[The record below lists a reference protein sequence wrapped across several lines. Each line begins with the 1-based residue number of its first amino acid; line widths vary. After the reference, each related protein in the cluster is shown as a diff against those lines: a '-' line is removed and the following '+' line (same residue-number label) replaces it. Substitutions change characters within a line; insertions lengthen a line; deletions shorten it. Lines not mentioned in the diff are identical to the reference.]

1 MGRSRGGFG
10 TKVHLIVDGA
20 GVPLAA
26 QVSAGQAHGSKWL
39 APTLESVRVPRAR
52 GTGRPRVRPHKL
64 AGDKAYS
71 YPFVR
76 ACLRRRGI
84 AAVIP
89 TRKDQRANPRFA
101 RETYRRRNVVERCV
115 GWLKEN
121 RRLATRHEKLAC
133 HYLAVVKLAMLR
145 RCFRLLEPSDR
156 T

>member
-1 MGRSRGGFG
+1 M
-10 TKVHLIVDGA
+10 VDGA

-26 QVSAGQAHGSKWL
+26 TVSAGQAHESRWL
-39 APTLESVRVPRAR
+39 ASTLEAVRVPRAL
-52 GTGRPRVRPHKL
+52 GTGRPRVRPAKL
-64 AGDKAYS
+64 AGDKGYS
-71 YPFVR
+71 YPS
-76 ACLRRRGI
+76 LRRYLARRGI

-121 RRLATRHEKLAC
+121 RRLATRHEKLAL
-133 HYLAVVKLAMLR
+133 HYLGVVKLAMIR
-145 RCFRLLEPSDR
+145 RCLRLLADPSDR